1 MYNERCSFFGLVFKG
16 FWFDFY
22 IFVNLGMKYLQGMLF
37 IWVLVLFFFKIRNYE
52 SDLILIIVFG
62 IVIVYFIF
70 QKDKK
75 GGGEVVVLILNCIS
89 NIFDNQNSMYIN
101 YIE

>member
-52 SDLILIIVFG
+52 SDLILI
-62 IVIVYFIF
+62 
-70 QKDKK
+70 
-75 GGGEVVVLILNCIS
+75 LNCIS